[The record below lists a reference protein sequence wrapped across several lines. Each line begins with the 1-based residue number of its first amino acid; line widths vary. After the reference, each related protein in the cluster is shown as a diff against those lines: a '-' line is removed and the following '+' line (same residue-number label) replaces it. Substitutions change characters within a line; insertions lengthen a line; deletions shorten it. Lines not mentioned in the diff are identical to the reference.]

1 MKLINCLLALLVL
14 LHTSTAQAADPV
26 KEVESALDAL
36 NAAFT
41 AQDAA
46 KIRALMTPDHLAIT
60 TYGGKQTVEEQ
71 LQNLAELK
79 YDEYSAG
86 PMSARVIS
94 ENCVII
100 NYALGTKGTYQGK
113 PLPARCLVTSV
124 WVKNDG
130 NWQEMNYQETALEGR

>member
-1 MKLINCLLALLVL
+1 MNLTFCLLALLAL
-14 LHTSTAQAADPV
+14 LHTSTAQGADPV

-41 AQDAA
+41 AQDAT
-46 KIRALMTPDHLAIT
+46 KIRALMAPDHLAVT
-60 TYGGKQTVEEQ
+60 TYGGQQTVEEQ

-86 PMSARVIS
+86 PMSARVVS
-94 ENCVII
+94 EACVII
-100 NYALGTKGTYQGK
+100 NYALSTKGTYRGK
-113 PLPARCLVTSV
+113 ALPSHCLVTAV

-130 NWQEMNYQETALEGR
+130 NWQEMNYQETAFDAR